1 MSQAAFLAA
10 LDAQIMGAMHAT
22 GMADTATYT
31 PPVGAAVPDI
41 KVYVD
46 RAAAFLDQDGV
57 AIAGTRIVIGILRA
71 DVATPVRAATVTI
84 GSGATTETFQLEE
97 LLQQDESLT
106 RWVVL
111 P

>member
-1 MSQAAFLAA
+1 MSQTAA
-10 LDAQIMGAMHAT
+10 LRTLDARLMRAFSARGF
-22 GMADTATYT
+22 ADTVTYT
-31 PPVGAAVPDI
+31 PPVGAPVAGI

-57 AIAGTRIVIGILRA
+57 AIAGNRIVIGILRA
-71 DVATPVRAATVTI
+71 DVNAPLRAGTLTI
-84 GSGATTETFQLEE
+84 GAETFTLEE

>member
-1 MSQAAFLAA
+1 MSQAAFLAD
-10 LDAQIMGAMHAT
+10 LDAQIMGALHAT

-31 PPVGAAVPDI
+31 PPVGAAVAGI

-46 RAAAFLDQDGV
+46 RAAQFLDQDGV
-57 AIAGTRIVIGILRA
+57 AVAGSRIVIGILRA
-71 DVATPVRAATVTI
+71 DVAQPVRAGTIVI
-84 GSGATTETFQLEE
+84 GSETFKLEE
-97 LLQQDESLT
+97 EVQQDESMT